1 MTLCVPENKT
11 MAVAAPSNRRP
22 SIKVRLTIRPD
33 DFGLLGLYLH
43 LAQISSDLGRAT
55 ALRGVLSLGI
65 SIQAPTELPENMDRL
80 PAIAVR
86 MTIIT
91 RDAGLE
97 KLHDELLILP
107 TDLQR
112 RIHLKDKITRIQLGA
127 NDSNAALGS
136 QMSKFEAPLP
146 IDLPQAIEA
155 TQESAAE
162 LSPVLQK
169 EHPAKPPQTETSSE
183 SNDQGAQTP
192 INKNLAFKRRMRDAS
207 RVFDI

>member
-1 MTLCVPENKT
+1 MT
-11 MAVAAPSNRRP
+11 VALPSIRRP

-65 SIQAPTELPENMDRL
+65 VCQAPTKMPEDMDRL

-86 MTIIT
+86 MTIIA

-107 TDLQR
+107 TDLHR

-127 NDSNAALGS
+127 KNSKADFGS
-136 QMSKFEAPLP
+136 QMIKFETPPP
-146 IDLPQAIEA
+146 IDLSQAIEVS
-155 TQESAAE
+155 QENAAE
-162 LSPVLQK
+162 LSTALQK
-169 EHPAKPPQTETSSE
+169 EHQVNPPLTVTSSE
-183 SNDQGAQTP
+183 SNDQGAHTL
-192 INKNLAFKRRMRDAS
+192 NKRNLAFKRRMRDAS